1 MSNQLKKQNLL
12 RGGLLSVM
20 LALVALG
27 LTGCPGATKAPV
39 DKVVS
44 LDEQAIYDLPAFK
57 KAEEDL
63 KKWVEDE
70 RKKLEKK
77 AEGKNDEERNQLAAQ
92 FQVDVQKKTNE
103 TLQPLKVKAE
113 AAVAKVARDQ
123 GALVVLD
130 KKIVVY
136 GVKEVTEDVTKLLE
150 SGEEIKLPEEQ
161 DTQGAPIGYFDQA
174 VVRSLKVFQ
183 EADLELAQY
192 RNQLLMDLKKELNGK
207 EPSPSE
213 AQAIQR
219 NLSLKLEAFQ
229 EQKMAPL
236 IKAVNDSVKEVA
248 ETQGLSLVL
257 DKQHVMYG
265 GKNMTEE
272 VVDAFLKK
280 VAQPAGGETPA
291 GEATPKGGE

>member
-12 RGGLLSVM
+12 RGALLSVM
-20 LALVALG
+20 LALVGLA
-27 LTGCPGATKAPV
+27 LTGCPSTKAPV
-39 DKVVS
+39 DQVVS
-44 LDEQAIYDLPAFK
+44 LDEQAIYDLPAYK
-57 KAEEDL
+57 KAEDDL

-70 RKKLEKK
+70 KKKLEKQ
-77 AEGKNDEERNQLAAQ
+77 AEGKSDEEKNQMAQQ
-92 FQVDVQKKTNE
+92 FQIDVQKKTNE

-113 AAVAKVARDQ
+113 AAVAKVARDK

-136 GVKEVTEDVTKLLE
+136 GVKDATEDVTKLLE
-150 SGEEIKLPEEQ
+150 SGEEIKLPDEQ
-161 DTQGAPIGYFDQA
+161 DTKEAPIGYFDQA

-192 RNQLLMDLKKELNGK
+192 RNQLLTDLKKELKGK

-219 NLSLKLEAFQ
+219 NLSLKLEAYQ

-272 VVDAFLKK
+272 VVDTFLKK
-280 VAQPAGGETPA
+280 VAKPAGGETPSA
-291 GEATPKGGE
+291 PATPKGGE